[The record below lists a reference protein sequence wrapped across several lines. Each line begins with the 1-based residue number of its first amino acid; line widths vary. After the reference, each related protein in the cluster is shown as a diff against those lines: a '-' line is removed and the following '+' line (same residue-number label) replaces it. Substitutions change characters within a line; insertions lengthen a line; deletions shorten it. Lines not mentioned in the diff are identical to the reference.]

1 MELNNLLKEI
11 VKNITSL
18 PLKDEKD
25 ILEFIE
31 HEEWGIALEI
41 ICSVIEQDN
50 IVIDKDIFS
59 KIERAGIHMGMDKLL
74 WEEIDKK
81 LVL

>member
-11 VKNITSL
+11 IKNITNL

-31 HEEWGIALEI
+31 HEEWGIALET
-41 ICSVIEQDN
+41 ICSVIEQEY
-50 IVIDKDIFS
+50 IPVDKDIFS
-59 KIERAGIHMGMDKLL
+59 KIEEAGLYMEMDKSL
-74 WEEIDKK
+74 WEEISKQIR
-81 LVL
+81 

>member
-11 VKNITSL
+11 LKNITDL

-31 HEEWGIALEI
+31 HEEWGITLET
-41 ICSVIEQDN
+41 ICSVIEQENIAVDN
-50 IVIDKDIFS
+50 DIFS
-59 KIERAGIHMGMDKLL
+59 EIEEAGIYMEMDKSL
-74 WEEIDKK
+74 WEEISKQIR
-81 LVL
+81 

>member
-11 VKNITSL
+11 VKNITNF

-31 HEEWGIALEI
+31 HEEWGIALET
-41 ICSVIEQDN
+41 ICSVIEQED
-50 IVIDKDIFS
+50 ISVHKDIFS
-59 KIERAGIHMGMDKLL
+59 KIEETGIYMEMDKSV
-74 WEEIDKK
+74 WEEISKQIR
-81 LVL
+81 

>member
-1 MELNNLLKEI
+1 MELNNLLKEV
-11 VKNITSL
+11 VKNIINL

-41 ICSVIEQDN
+41 ICSVIEQEN
-50 IVIDKDIFS
+50 IPVDKDIFI
-59 KIERAGIHMGMDKLL
+59 KIQEAGIYMEMDKSL
-74 WEEIDKK
+74 WEEISKQIR
-81 LVL
+81 